1 MSFVIVF
8 GIVGFIIGIVGHI
21 GWVVLGLT
29 VFMLA
34 IELLML
40 KKMLHWHH
48 EYVRAADKRTSLM
61 LTCTENLM
69 KLAKSGLSKVYFMM
83 MD

>member
-1 MSFVIVF
+1 MSLVIVF

-29 VFMLA
+29 ILA
-34 IELLML
+34 LIIELCML

-48 EYVRAADKRTSLM
+48 EYVHASDKRTTLL
-61 LTCTENLM
+61 LTCTENLI
-69 KLAKSGLSKVYFMM
+69 KLVKSG
-83 MD
+83 